1 MDFEL
6 PYTEEQEK
14 FRAEVKSWIADNVP
28 DNMRDTID
36 PENFTEDMKQFWRGK
51 HQDLAA
57 KGWLY
62 PTYPTEYGGG
72 GLNGDHE
79 TILQEEFRHGRV
91 PGNFTAPFVLPSL
104 LEWGTEEQKQKF
116 LLPLL

>member
-36 PENFTEDMKQFWRGK
+36 PENFTED
-51 HQDLAA
+51 
-57 KGWLY
+57 
-62 PTYPTEYGGG
+62 
-72 GLNGDHE
+72 
-79 TILQEEFRHGRV
+79 
-91 PGNFTAPFVLPSL
+91 L
-104 LEWGTEEQKQKF
+104 L
-116 LLPLL
+116 LI